1 MSLADRIESLKEKH
15 QTLESALETEHH
27 RPHPDD
33 IEIAELKK
41 QKLAVKDELAQLS
54 TA

>member
-1 MSLADRIESLKEKH
+1 MSLAERIESLKDKH
-15 QTLESALETEHH
+15 QSLESAIEQEHH

-33 IEIAELKK
+33 LEIADLKK
-41 QKLAVKDELAQLS
+41 RKLALKDEISQLS